1 MTESKAL
8 EPLSFSGLEFADNPQ
23 PRCACMLLLDTS
35 GSMSGR
41 KIQQLNEGVR
51 QFKRELQDDD
61 LAQKRVEI
69 AVVTFGPVQVVNQF
83 ITADSWAPQ
92 ELHTTGATPM
102 GEAIERGL
110 ELVEQRKQ
118 TYRENGVAMYRP
130 WVILMTDGSPTDS
143 VSRAK
148 KLVHDG
154 EGARKFAFFAIGV
167 EGADMNELSAIAVP
181 SRPPLALDGYKFREF
196 FLWLSSSMKN
206 VSRSSP
212 SASTVS
218 LPPTSGWAQL

>member
-1 MTESKAL
+1 MTESKSL
-8 EPLSFSGLEFADNPQ
+8 EPFSFAGLEFADNPQ

-51 QFKRELQDDD
+51 QFKLELQDDD
-61 LAQKRVEI
+61 LAQKRVEV
-69 AVVTFGPVQVVNQF
+69 AVVTFGPVQVIDDF
-83 ITADSWAPQ
+83 ITADVWTPK
-92 ELHTTGATPM
+92 ELKTTGATPM

-110 ELVEQRKQ
+110 ELVEQRKR
-118 TYRENGVAMYRP
+118 TYRENGISMYRP
-130 WVILMTDGSPTDS
+130 WVILITDGSSTDS
-143 VSRAK
+143 LARAR
-148 KLVHDG
+148 KLIHDG
-154 EGARKFAFFAIGV
+154 EGEKKFAFFAIGV
-167 EGADMNELSAIAVP
+167 EGADMAELETITVP
-181 SRPPLALDGYKFREF
+181 ARAPLALNGYKFREF

-218 LPPTSGWAQL
+218 LPSPSGWANL